1 MAPMTKRLEK
11 VALVTGAGARIG
23 KELALALAADGW
35 AVAVHYRASEGPA
48 REVSEQ
54 IISRGGQAAIVQG
67 DLGDEEATAALLPA
81 VARELGPVSCLIN
94 NASVFEFDSVESAT
108 RESWDLHL
116 DVNLR
121 APFVLSQAMARD
133 LPGAASGSIINIIDQ
148 RVENLTPH
156 FTSYTISK
164 SALWTITQTLAQAL
178 APAIRVNAIS
188 PGPVLPSPRQSPDAF
203 AQQYTATP
211 LERAVDTAEIC
222 AAARFILAAPSLTGQ
237 MITIDSGQHLGWSQ
251 GPKSGGP
258 SE

>member
-1 MAPMTKRLEK
+1 MTTPHKN
-11 VALVTGAGARIG
+11 VALVTGAGMRIG

-35 AVAVHYRASEGPA
+35 AVAVHYRDSEGPA
-48 REVSEQ
+48 REVLEQ
-54 IISRGGQAAIVQG
+54 IISFGGQAALFQV
-67 DLGDEEATAALLPA
+67 DLADEEATVALLPA
-81 VARELGPVSCLIN
+81 VARELGPVTCLIN
-94 NASVFEFDSVESAT
+94 NASVFEYDSAESAT
-108 RESWDLHL
+108 RKSWNLHL

-133 LPGAASGSIINIIDQ
+133 LLGATPGTIINIIDQ

-188 PGPVLPSPRQSPDAF
+188 PGPVLPSPRQSSDSF
-203 AQQYTATP
+203 ARQYAATP

-237 MITIDSGQHLGWSQ
+237 MITIDSGQHLGWSLE
-251 GPKSGGP
+251 PKSGEP

>member
-1 MAPMTKRLEK
+1 MTIPQKN

-35 AVAVHYRASEGPA
+35 AVAVHYRVSEGPA
-48 REVSEQ
+48 REVSEH
-54 IISRGGQAAIVQG
+54 IIRHGGHAAIFHG
-67 DLGDEEATAALLPA
+67 DLANEEATAALLPA
-81 VARELGPVSCLIN
+81 VARELGPVTCLIN
-94 NASVFEFDSVESAT
+94 NASVFEHDSVESAT
-108 RESWDLHL
+108 RGSWDLHL

-121 APFVLSQAMARD
+121 APFVLSQVMARN
-133 LPGAASGSIINIIDQ
+133 LPRAASGSIVNIIDQ

-156 FTSYTISK
+156 FMSYTISK

-188 PGPVLPSPRQSPDAF
+188 PGPVLPSPRQSNDAF
-203 AQQYTATP
+203 AQQYAATP
-211 LERAVDTAEIC
+211 LERAVGTAEIC
-222 AAARFILAAPSLTGQ
+222 AAAKFILAAPSLTGQ

-251 GPKSGGP
+251 APKSGGP

>member
-1 MAPMTKRLEK
+1 MALMTTRQEN

-54 IISRGGQAAIVQG
+54 IISRGGQAAVVQG

-108 RESWDLHL
+108 REPWDLHL

-121 APFVLSQAMARD
+121 APFV
-133 LPGAASGSIINIIDQ
+133 
-148 RVENLTPH
+148 
-156 FTSYTISK
+156 
-164 SALWTITQTLAQAL
+164 
-178 APAIRVNAIS
+178 
-188 PGPVLPSPRQSPDAF
+188 
-203 AQQYTATP
+203 
-211 LERAVDTAEIC
+211 
-222 AAARFILAAPSLTGQ
+222 
-237 MITIDSGQHLGWSQ
+237 
-251 GPKSGGP
+251 
-258 SE
+258 

>member
-1 MAPMTKRLEK
+1 MIPQKN

-23 KELALALAADGW
+23 KELALALAVDGW
-35 AVAVHYRASEGPA
+35 AIAVHYRASEGPA

-54 IISRGGQAAIVQG
+54 IIGHGGHAAVFHG
-67 DLGDEEATAALLPA
+67 DLADEEATAALLPA
-81 VARELGPVSCLIN
+81 VARELGPVTCLIN
-94 NASVFEFDSVESAT
+94 NASVFEYDSVESAT
-108 RESWDLHL
+108 RGSWDLHL
-116 DVNLR
+116 NVNLR
-121 APFVLSQAMARD
+121 APFVLSQVMAKN
-133 LPGAASGSIINIIDQ
+133 LPRATSGSIINIIDQ

-156 FTSYTISK
+156 FMSYTISK

-188 PGPVLPSPRQSPDAF
+188 PGPVLPSPRQSKDAF
-203 AQQYTATP
+203 AQQYAATP

-222 AAARFILAAPSLTGQ
+222 AAAKFILAAPSLTGQ

-251 GPKSGGP
+251 APKSDGP